1 MLLDKLKHVSILL
14 GSQSPRRK
22 ELLQAMDID
31 FEVEVQSV
39 DEEIDLNLDPNDIA
53 KGIALT
59 KLAAFN
65 GEKYTTKL
73 LITAD
78 TIVVSPTG
86 ISLGKPS
93 DAVEAFQMLQ
103 SLCGREHLVI
113 TGVALRYR
121 EQVVSFVETTKVKF
135 SDLTTEEIQYYIDK
149 YRPYDKAGA
158 YGIQEWIGRIGI
170 DRLEGS
176 FENVMG
182 LPTQRL
188 YRELK
193 KLFVNSYTNYP

>member
-1 MLLDKLKHVSILL
+1 MLLDKLHQISIIL

-22 ELLQAMDID
+22 ELLAAMDINFD
-31 FEVEVQSV
+31 VEVHPV
-39 DEEIDLNLDPNDIA
+39 NEEINTNIDPIDIA
-53 KGIALT
+53 KNIALI

-65 GEKYTTKL
+65 DERYFPKL
-73 LITAD
+73 VITAD

-86 ISLGKPS
+86 IVLGKPVNER
-93 DAVEAFQMLQ
+93 DAFHTIK
-103 SLCGREHLVI
+103 SLSNKEHVVI
-113 TGVALRYR
+113 TGVALQY
-121 EQVVSFVETTKVKF
+121 EGTVVSFAETTRVKL
-135 SDLTTEEIQYYIDK
+135 SKLTIPEILYYTSK
-149 YRPYDKAGA
+149 YKPYDKAGS

-193 KLFVNSYTNYP
+193 DLFHLQ